1 MHKGRLN
8 ALFDYVVWLVIYT
21 HIYRERERE
30 RVLFCVLLI
39 VFAFWCPLH
48 PSYVLICIVFFAI
61 YIHLVFSIKRKFWCP
76 LHPSYVLRCIV
87 FFAICIHLVFS
98 IKRNFWCPLHPSYVL
113 RCFVFFAICIH
124 LVFSI
129 KRKLC
134 HLLRYAGVYQKLIN
148 TFPVSK
154 RDSRLDE

>member
-8 ALFDYVVWLVIYT
+8 AVFDYVVWLVIYT
-21 HIYRERERE
+21 HIYRERE

-48 PSYVLICIVFFAI
+48 PSYVLRCVVFFAI
-61 YIHLVFSIKRKFWCP
+61 CIHLVFSIKRNFWCP

-98 IKRNFWCPLHPSYVL
+98 IKR
-113 RCFVFFAICIH
+113 
-124 LVFSI
+124 
-129 KRKLC
+129 KLC
-134 HLLRYAGVYQKLIN
+134 HLPRYAGVYQKLIN
-148 TFPVSK
+148 TFLVSK